1 MTLLPDNMLV
11 LQKKKRSNSNSTSLQ
26 PISLVTP
33 TKKKKDHK
41 TFPNRSNPPRIAIEN
56 SQFDPANRDSIPT
69 LFLDRHARC
78 SQRTPVETLAPK
90 QEMYKI
96 KEKKRITIAE
106 TWRQSPPRSKRCLA
120 RDPACAPDL
129 AIRSLR
135 MRGGRVLSDETRC
148 GQTDVWFREDC
159 SRNVFHRRKNEYPVG
174 TYLGSSRN
182 PARI

>member
-78 SQRTPVETLAPK
+78 SQRTPIETIAPK
-90 QEMYKI
+90 KEIYKTKATRDYCGNMAAI
-96 KEKKRITIAE
+96 SSSVKTMSC
-106 TWRQSPPRSKRCLA
+106 TGSCLRS
-120 RDPACAPDL
+120 
-129 AIRSLR
+129 RSCD
-135 MRGGRVLSDETRC
+135 S
-148 GQTDVWFREDC
+148 
-159 SRNVFHRRKNEYPVG
+159 
-174 TYLGSSRN
+174 
-182 PARI
+182 